1 MNNYFN
7 KIDKS
12 LLQAVNTQS
21 IDCCHNCIV
30 YTDDYYTLKNK
41 LIPKLCNNVQVYP
54 YPFIGALGVRLT
66 HNQILKLARVG
77 IVSYISKQT
86 QVFAQIDLSKKILQ
100 VDNFYNNNIYGDSVT
115 MAIID
120 TGVSSHIDLM
130 IPKKRIIK
138 FVDLI
143 ANRKTPYDDNG
154 HGTFVTSI
162 ACGNGLGS
170 CGKYSG
176 IAPKCNIISIKA
188 LDSSGETGAFKILQA
203 MQWVYDNRQKYNIRV
218 VCMSFG
224 SSPTE
229 HNDPL
234 MIGAESLWQA
244 GIVVVAAAG
253 NSGPKTHTIK
263 SPGVSNRIITVGG
276 LDDHREHDK
285 YDYNKFCVAEF
296 SSRGPAGY
304 FYKPDLI
311 APAIDITGAN
321 VNGGYT
327 KMSGTSVATP
337 MVAGICSLIIDK
349 YPHISPDQL
358 KVRLVKNCK
367 QIVFNQNAEGFGLV
381 QLDGLFK

>member
-21 IDCCHNCIV
+21 IDSCHNCIV

-41 LIPKLCNNVQVYP
+41 LIPKLCNNIQVYP

-86 QVFAQIDLSKKILQ
+86 QVFAQIDISKKILQ

-120 TGVSSHIDLM
+120 TGVSPHIDLM

-143 ANRKTPYDDNG
+143 NDRKTPYDDNG

-162 ACGNGLGS
+162 ACGNGLVS

-224 SSPTE
+224 SAPTE

-276 LDDHREHDK
+276 LDDHRECEK

-296 SSRGPAGY
+296 SSRGPAGC

-321 VNGGYT
+321 VKGGYT

-349 YPHISPDQL
+349 YPHITPDQL